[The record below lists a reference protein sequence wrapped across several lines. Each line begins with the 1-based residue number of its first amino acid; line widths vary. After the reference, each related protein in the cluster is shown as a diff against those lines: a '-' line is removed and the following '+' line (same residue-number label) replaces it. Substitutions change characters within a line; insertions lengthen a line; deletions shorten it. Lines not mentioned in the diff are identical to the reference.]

1 MPLYTVQQVS
11 ALVGFHLKSVY
22 RAIDQGRLEAV
33 RIGTRTIR
41 VSDRAL
47 TEWVSKGKATQ
58 KAIKEKRK

>member
-33 RIGTRTIR
+33 RVGTRTLR
-41 VSDRAL
+41 VSDSAL
-47 TEWVSKGKATQ
+47 TAWVSKGK
-58 KAIKEKRK
+58 KIERAIKEAKK